1 MISIDSIMNYGEI
14 EIVTRIINQCTTHIS
29 QDTTVGIIS
38 LYAAQSWLY
47 NKRLQAPFLQ
57 ISTVDAFQGNEK
69 DLVILSTVRSNA
81 IGFTADPRRLNVAIT
96 RAKSQLIIV
105 GNIQLLQMNS
115 LWKQVIDY
123 VRIHG
128 QIIESKDL

>member
-1 MISIDSIMNYGEI
+1 MNYGEI
-14 EIVTRIINQCTTHIS
+14 EIVTRIVNQYNTRIS
-29 QDTTVGIIS
+29 PDITVGIIS
-38 LYAAQSWLY
+38 FYAAQSWLS
-47 NKRLQAPFLQ
+47 NKGLQAPFLQ

-105 GNIQLLQMNS
+105 GNIELLQMNS
-115 LWKQVIDY
+115 LWKQVIEY
-123 VRIHG
+123 VRVHG